1 MWNTPAWAHSW
12 NRRCTAEPLPNC
24 RGSAFHWHP
33 VFRRYTMPAI
43 ARRFSNRDRPPRAC
57 DRGSGNQGST
67 YFHTS
72 SGTSA
77 NLASIPSRD
86 HAALRRATFQQV
98 QGGALTATQRTSLPA
113 RMAIFGLRRAPQ
125 SDASRRPDRSPNLL
139 GPPTSHG
146 TSARAPTE
154 MSGLPKRS
162 TRLRATSVASR
173 PPVRSPNIP

>member
-1 MWNTPAWAHSW
+1 MWNTPASAHSW

-33 VFRRYTMPAI
+33 VFRRYTMPAS
-43 ARRFSNRDRPPRAC
+43 ARRSSNRDRPPRAC

-86 HAALRRATFQQV
+86 HAALRLATFQQV
-98 QGGALTATQRTSLPA
+98 RGGALRV
-113 RMAIFGLRRAPQ
+113 
-125 SDASRRPDRSPNLL
+125 
-139 GPPTSHG
+139 GPFRVYYAVNDVEVVVLVVKIQKKERKT
-146 TSARAPTE
+146 TKET
-154 MSGLPKRS
+154 L
-162 TRLRATSVASR
+162 
-173 PPVRSPNIP
+173 